1 MGLLTEPRGQDS
13 LRRWH
18 LRQVLNN
25 KMRES
30 GPVEGKASAKALW
43 WELVVPRVT

>member
-1 MGLLTEPRGQDS
+1 MGLLTEARGQDS

-18 LRQVLNN
+18 LSRVLNN

-30 GPVEGKASAKALW
+30 GPVAGKASAKALW
-43 WELVVPRVT
+43 WELVVLRVT